1 MHRFLRAASVGLI
14 TAACMLAGCSGGSG
28 GSPAAISSNAAPSS
42 NAATSSIAPGG
53 SIADQGGTTATC
65 KQLTFDEVQPLLDVP
80 ITSVA
85 VSAFGLSGGGQECRF
100 EGADASNNVD
110 VMVVGGSDGT
120 AEYNDDVAGFASA
133 APLPGVG
140 DQAMRD
146 KDDESSSFA
155 AIRGDVYCTVGV
167 EDENVP
173 GVGALMDAANNTL
186 RIGDANY
193 AIISA
198 ALATLCNRIYGSGTT
213 TIDLSGLAP
222 GPAVSPD
229 LP

>member
-1 MHRFLRAASVGLI
+1 MHRFVRATAVGLI
-14 TAACMLAGCSGGSG
+14 ATAFTLAGCSGGSG
-28 GSPAAISSNAAPSS
+28 GSPAAGSLSPLTSSAAPADS
-42 NAATSSIAPGG
+42 T
-53 SIADQGGTTATC
+53 ADQGGSTATC
-65 KQLTFDEVQPLLDVP
+65 KQLTFAEVQPLLAEP

-85 VSAFGLSGGGQECRF
+85 VTPAGLSGGGQECRF
-100 EGADASNNVD
+100 EAADTNENID
-110 VMVVGGSDGT
+110 VTVIGGSDGT
-120 AEYNDDVAGFASA
+120 AEYASDVSGFASP

-146 KDDESSSFA
+146 KDDQSSSFA
-155 AIRGDVYCTVGV
+155 ALKGDEYCSVGV

-173 GVGALMDAANNTL
+173 GVGALMGAANNTL
-186 RIGDANY
+186 RIDDANY

>member
-1 MHRFLRAASVGLI
+1 MHRFVHAPRLSLI
-14 TAACMLAGCSGGSG
+14 GVVLTLAACSGSG
-28 GSPAAISSNAAPSS
+28 GSPAVGSSSSAASSAAPGVAS
-42 NAATSSIAPGG
+42 T
-53 SIADQGGTTATC
+53 DQGGTTATC
-65 KQLTFDEVQPLLDVP
+65 KQLTFDEVQPLLSDP
-80 ITSVA
+80 IKNVE
-85 VSAFGLSGGGQECRF
+85 VSPFGLSGTGQECRF
-100 EGADASNNVD
+100 EAADASENVD
-110 VMVVGGSDGT
+110 VLVVGGSDGK
-120 AEYNDDVAGFASA
+120 AEFDSDVAGFPSP

-140 DQAMRD
+140 DQAVWD
-146 KDDESSSFA
+146 KGDESSSFA
-155 AIRGDVYCTVGV
+155 ALKGDVYCSVGV

-198 ALATLCNRIYGSGTT
+198 ALATLCDRIYGSGPT

-222 GPAVSPD
+222 GPPVSPD